1 MPDKSQP
8 FVFIARI
15 IELSLL
21 RAGSFDLLWSGVDH
35 GECSRQCHKPLEV
48 SQPPCGGTE
57 RPWTSSEWS
66 SRWIHQ
72 DHLCHSLSA
81 SVGGRARERR
91 FSCFFGRDSDSEL
104 SFIFDM
110 LWLCLKGTPRIL
122 HIAINHTFWLSHFSC
137 SRSTSATCKY
147 LRSSR
152 IFFDVWSCTT
162 VAPNPDKSIC
172 MSIIWIWSMI

>member
-1 MPDKSQP
+1 MESAAVSAINPS
-8 FVFIARI
+8 
-15 IELSLL
+15 S
-21 RAGSFDLLWSGVDH
+21 
-35 GECSRQCHKPLEV
+35 EV

-91 FSCFFGRDSDSEL
+91 FSCFFGSDSDSEL

-122 HIAINHTFWLSHFSC
+122 HIAINHTFWLLSHFSC
-137 SRSTSATCKY
+137 SRSTSAATCKY

-152 IFFDVWSCTT
+152 IFFDVWFCTT
-162 VAPNPDKSIC
+162 GAPNPDKSIC
-172 MSIIWIWSMI
+172 MSIICIWSMI